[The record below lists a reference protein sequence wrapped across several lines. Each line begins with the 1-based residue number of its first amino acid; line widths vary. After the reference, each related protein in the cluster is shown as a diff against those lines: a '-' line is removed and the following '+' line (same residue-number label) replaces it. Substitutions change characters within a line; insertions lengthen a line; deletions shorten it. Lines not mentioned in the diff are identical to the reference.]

1 MKIFSTSIVGTFIL
15 TIAFFGCKKDE
26 ENPTCTQE
34 PGKVDLSFT
43 HLVGT
48 ESFAFNTDYTDD
60 FGNKYQFFRADWY
73 LRVSGFVD
81 QDSNPQIVSDSYYLK
96 IDPSVTTVN
105 YGEYSPMTLYNL
117 QWAVGVDSVTNHMDP
132 NIHELGSALGNQ
144 SPSMHWGWSSGY
156 IFCALDGRVDING
169 NGNYDP
175 GELFSMHIGMDTT
188 YREGPNLYVNKAI
201 AAGETSVIS
210 LDVDYSEFFDGINLA
225 IDNSTHTMD
234 NMHLAQNLAN
244 NFEKVLK
251 LH

>member
-1 MKIFSTSIVGTFIL
+1 MVGML
-15 TIAFFGCKKDE
+15 GCNKTEDS
-26 ENPTCTQE
+26 PTCTE
-34 PGKVDLSFT
+34 ELGTVDFSF
-43 HLVGT
+43 HHMVGT
-48 ESFAFNTDYTDD
+48 DTFAFNTDYTDD

-73 LRVSGFVD
+73 LRVPGFLD
-81 QDSNPQIVSDSYYLK
+81 QDNAPQILSDSYYLK
-96 IDPSVTTVN
+96 IDPSVSTVN
-105 YGEYSPMTLYNL
+105 YGEYAPMTLYNL
-117 QWAVGVDSVTNHMDP
+117 QWALGVDSVTNHMDP

-169 NGNYDP
+169 NGTYDS

-201 AAGETSVIS
+201 VSGETSVIS

-225 IDNSTHTMD
+225 IENSTHTLD

-244 NFEKVLK
+244 NFGKVLK